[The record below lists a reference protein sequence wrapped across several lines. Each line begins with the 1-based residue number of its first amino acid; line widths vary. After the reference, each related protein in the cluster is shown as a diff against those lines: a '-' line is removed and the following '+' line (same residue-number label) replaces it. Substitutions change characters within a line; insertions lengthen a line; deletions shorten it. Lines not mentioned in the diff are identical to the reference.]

1 MKYFI
6 KNLNQ
11 KKKGFE
17 VNQIVKIRTELL
29 NLLNAETFD
38 NSEVKIEAGTF
49 KLTTK
54 NNAEMLLNCLERFG
68 AKVEE
73 EKNKNAFD
81 VGKGNQVYKTSDDY
95 FIINGHVV
103 LFEEKIK
110 TDSEIIELEEKLKN
124 YVDINAVESLSDDY
138 KLYKFKYK
146 KNTRLAIAKDRKNG
160 FLINPC
166 YKRFITN
173 DFKISK
179 DHNKIFFYKNN
190 ELFSIVFIMSGYE
203 IEAENA
209 ENIPLFI
216 EEKEEKSEIMQVIES
231 VTAVTP
237 KIRKKTVNAAKTENK
252 TKTSNNA
259 INYITRKPYY
269 GRNAEILPSGE
280 YLTAAQ
286 GSKIGLKIK
295 NNSKGYEIRAVY
307 ENDNGEKGCTSY
319 EVYNILDFE
328 KMTAEDE
335 EKRINDLIKEVA

>member
-17 VNQIVKIRTELL
+17 LNQIVKIRTELL
-29 NLLNAETFD
+29 NLLNAENFD
-38 NSEVKIEAGTF
+38 NSDVKIEAGTF

-68 AKVEE
+68 AKIEE
-73 EKNKNAFD
+73 EKNKNVFD
-81 VGKGNQVYKTSDDY
+81 VGKGNKVYKTTDNY

-103 LFEEKIK
+103 LFEKKIK
-110 TDSEIIELEEKLKN
+110 TDSEIINLEEKLEN
-124 YVDINAVESLSDDY
+124 YVDINAIEPLSDDY
-138 KLYKFKYK
+138 KLYKFKDK

-160 FLINPC
+160 FLINYC

-179 DHNKIFFYKNN
+179 DHEKFFFYKNN
-190 ELFSIVFIMSGYE
+190 ELFSIVFIMTGYE
-203 IEAENA
+203 IAAENA
-209 ENIPLFI
+209 ENIPLFV

-237 KIRKKTVNAAKTENK
+237 KIRKKTVNAEKTENK

-269 GRNAEILPSGE
+269 GKNAEILPSGE

-286 GSKIGLKIK
+286 GNKIGLRIK
-295 NNSKGYEIRAVY
+295 ENVKGYEIRAVY
-307 ENDNGEKGCTSY
+307 ENDNGEKGCTYY

-335 EKRINDLIKEVA
+335 EKRINDLIEKVA

>member
-17 VNQIVKIRTELL
+17 LNQIVKIRTELL
-29 NLLNAETFD
+29 NLLNAENFD
-38 NSEVKIEAGTF
+38 NSEVKIEAGSF

-81 VGKGNQVYKTSDDY
+81 VGKGNQVYKTTDNY
-95 FIINGHVV
+95 FIINGHVA
-103 LFEEKIK
+103 LFKEKIK
-110 TDSEIIELEEKLKN
+110 TDREIINLEEKLEN
-124 YVDINAVESLSDDY
+124 YVDINAIEPLSDDY
-138 KLYKFKYK
+138 KLYKFKDK

-160 FLINPC
+160 FLINYC

-179 DHNKIFFYKNN
+179 DHEKFFFYKNN
-190 ELFSIVFIMSGYE
+190 ELFSIVFIMTGYE
-203 IEAENA
+203 IAAENA
-209 ENIPLFI
+209 ENIPLFV

-231 VTAVTP
+231 VTAATP
-237 KIRKKTVNAAKTENK
+237 KIRKKTEKVETKENN
-252 TKTSNNA
+252 SGNNA

-269 GRNAEILPSGE
+269 GKNAEILPSGE

-295 NNSKGYEIRAVY
+295 NNSKGYEIRAVF

-335 EKRINDLIKEVA
+335 EKRINDLIEKVA

>member
-17 VNQIVKIRTELL
+17 LNQIVKIRTELL
-29 NLLNAETFD
+29 NLLNAENFD
-38 NSEVKIEAGTF
+38 NSEVKIEAGSF

-81 VGKGNQVYKTSDDY
+81 VGKGNQVYKTTDNC
-95 FIINGHVV
+95 FIINGHVA
-103 LFEEKIK
+103 LFEKKIK
-110 TDSEIIELEEKLKN
+110 TDGEIIELEEKLKK
-124 YVDINAVESLSDDY
+124 YVDINAVEPLSDDY
-138 KLYKFKYK
+138 KLYKFKDK

-160 FLINPC
+160 FLINYC

-179 DHNKIFFYKNN
+179 NHEKFFFYKNN
-190 ELFSIVFIMSGYE
+190 ELFSIVFIMTGYE
-203 IEAENA
+203 IAAANA
-209 ENIPLFI
+209 ENIPLFV

-231 VTAVTP
+231 VTAATP
-237 KIRKKTVNAAKTENK
+237 KIRKKTEKVETKENN
-252 TKTSNNA
+252 SGNNA

-269 GRNAEILPSGE
+269 GKNAEILPSGE

-286 GSKIGLKIK
+286 GNKIGLRIK
-295 NNSKGYEIRAVY
+295 ENVKGYKIRVVY
-307 ENDNGEKGCTSY
+307 ENDNGEKGCSSY
-319 EVYNILDFE
+319 EVYNIIDFE

-335 EKRINDLIKEVA
+335 EKRINDLIEKVA

>member
-17 VNQIVKIRTELL
+17 LNQIVKIRTELL
-29 NLLNAETFD
+29 NLLNAENFD
-38 NSEVKIEAGTF
+38 NSEVKIEAGSF

-81 VGKGNQVYKTSDDY
+81 VGKGNQVYKTTDNY

-103 LFEEKIK
+103 LFEKKIK
-110 TDSEIIELEEKLKN
+110 TDSEIINLEEKLEN

-138 KLYKFKYK
+138 KLCKFQHKE
-146 KNTRLAIAKDRKNG
+146 NTRLAIAKDRKNG
-160 FLINPC
+160 FLINPR
-166 YKRFITN
+166 YKKFVTN

-179 DHNKIFFYKNN
+179 DHEKFFFYKNN
-190 ELFSIVFIMSGYE
+190 ELFSIVFIMTGYE
-203 IEAENA
+203 IAAENA
-209 ENIPLFI
+209 ENIPLFV

-237 KIRKKTVNAAKTENK
+237 KIRKKMEKVETKENN
-252 TKTSNNA
+252 SGNNA

-269 GRNAEILPSGE
+269 GKNAEILPSGE

-295 NNSKGYEIRAVY
+295 NNSKCYEIRAVF

-335 EKRINDLIKEVA
+335 EKRINDLIEKVA